1 MCGRFF
7 ISEDDKAEEMQRIID
22 MLNRK
27 ALEGSALKTS
37 GEIFPTDTVPVIAN
51 NKNLKPMPFA
61 MEWGYMAS
69 DGRRLINA
77 RSETASKKPTFRD
90 SVLRRRCII
99 PASHY
104 FEWEHH
110 GKRKTKYAIRPV
122 SNDPMYMAG
131 IYRREGDR
139 FVFTILTREPAENI
153 AFIHDR
159 MPVILPYAAKDDW
172 LNPKY
177 KADDIIK
184 TAVTD
189 VMYTPE
195 NPDLLTMY
203 Q

>member
-1 MCGRFF
+1 MCGQFY
-7 ISEDDKAEEMQRIID
+7 IPAENSSEEIQAIID
-22 MLNRK
+22 ILQRK
-27 ALEGSALKTS
+27 NGMELKR
-37 GEIFPTDTVPVIAN
+37 GVIRPTDIAPVVAN
-51 NKNLKPMPFA
+51 SASMHPTPFA
-61 MEWGYMAS
+61 MKWGYS
-69 DGRRLINA
+69 LNGKPIINA
-77 RSETASKKPTFRD
+77 RSETASSKAMFEDGMRQ
-90 SVLRRRCII
+90 RRCLV

-110 GKRKTKYAIRPV
+110 GKRQTKYAIRPV

-153 AFIHDR
+153 AFFHDR
-159 MPVILPYAAKDDW
+159 MPVILPYAAKNDW

>member
-37 GEIFPTDTVPVIAN
+37 GEIFPTDTVPVITN

-61 MEWGYMAS
+61 MEWGYTAS

-90 SVLRRRCII
+90 GILRRRCII

-104 FEWEHH
+104 FEWERREHN
-110 GKRKTKYAIRPV
+110 RIKYAIG
-122 SNDPMYMAG
+122 SKAEGLIFMAG
-131 IYRREGDR
+131 IYRIEQGTP
-139 FVFTILTREPAENI
+139 VFSILTREPAESI
-153 AFIHDR
+153 AFIHNR
-159 MPVILPYAAKDDW
+159 MPVILPRDTLREW
-172 LNPKY
+172 LNPN
-177 KADDIIK
+177 
-184 TAVTD
+184 TAAEEILTHTVTD
-189 VMYTPE
+189 VRYS
-195 NPDLLTMY
+195 LA